1 MVTNK
6 LISIELFALHCPSYP
21 INAEFI

>member
-6 LISIELFALHCPSYP
+6 LISQ
-21 INAEFI
+21 

>member
-6 LISIELFALHCPSYP
+6 LISQKVFFQQS
-21 INAEFI
+21 FTWQ